1 MRGTKSSLP
10 LTVNSRLE
18 KLLKIEV
25 KKTNIGWRYK
35 QRLQIILQGIEGL
48 SKYRSRMILEVNR
61 DVVNLWRSRWQ
72 DSISMLLK
80 ASEEDSTK
88 YSLKDHELVK
98 LLKSVLADQPRSGT
112 PKRITLSEEEQIVA
126 LACDSPQNHGVE
138 MTNWTHQMLAHVAKA
153 AGIVETISASH
164 VRNILKKKN

>member
-18 KLLKIEV
+18 NLLKIEV
-25 KKTNIGWRYK
+25 KKTKIGWRYK
-35 QRLQIILQGIEGL
+35 QRLQIILQGIEGI
-48 SKYRSRMILEVNR
+48 SKYRSRKILGVSR

-72 DSISMLLK
+72 DSICMLLK

-88 YSLKDHELVK
+88 DSLKDHELVK
-98 LLKSVLADQPRSGT
+98 LLKSVLTDQPRSGT
-112 PKRITLSEEEQIVA
+112 PKRITLSQEEQIVA

-138 MTNWTHQMLAHVAKA
+138 MTNWTHEMLAHVAKA
-153 AGIVETISASH
+153 SGIVKTISASH
-164 VRNILKKKN
+164 VRNILKKKS

>member
-25 KKTNIGWRYK
+25 KKTNIGWRHK
-35 QRLQIILQGIEGL
+35 QRLQIIIHGIEGL
-48 SKYRSRMILEVNR
+48 SKYRSRKILGVSR
-61 DVVNLWRSRWQ
+61 DVVNLWRSRWN

-80 ASEEDSTK
+80 ASEEDLTK
-88 YSLKDHELVK
+88 ASLKDHELVK
-98 LLKSVLADQPRSGT
+98 LLKSVLSDRPRSGT
-112 PKRITLSEEEQIVA
+112 PKRITLSQEEQIVA

-138 MTNWTHQMLAHVAKA
+138 MTNWTHEMLSHVAKSE
-153 AGIVETISASH
+153 GIVETISASH
-164 VRNILKKKN
+164 VRNILKKKS